1 MITQGTTPTFQLKI
15 PNTVDLTQA
24 SKVYATFRQSG
35 VTPITKTGANITV
48 TAHQV
53 DVYLSQAETL
63 TFIASDYIPLEI
75 QLNWIYSDGSRRASD
90 IVEIKVTENLINEVL
105 S

>member
-1 MITQGTTPTFQLKI
+1 MIKGTTPTFQLKV

-24 SKVYATFRQSG
+24 SKVYATFKQL
-35 VTPITKTGANITV
+35 TTTITKTGSDITV

-53 DVYLSQAETL
+53 DVSLTQQETL
-63 TFIASDYIPLEI
+63 SLTDSDYIPLEI
-75 QLNWIYSDGSRRASD
+75 QLNWLYSGGARASTNVVQIMVD
-90 IVEIKVTENLINEVL
+90 KNLINEVL